1 MVLAKSRDVRILNVE
16 YPLLIDLFRNGRTVL
31 DWPEIEKKLLFFR
44 PTFSSV
50 FAMVCERLV
59 ETFRGFF

>member
-1 MVLAKSRDVRILNVE
+1 MILNVE

-44 PTFSSV
+44 ATFSSV